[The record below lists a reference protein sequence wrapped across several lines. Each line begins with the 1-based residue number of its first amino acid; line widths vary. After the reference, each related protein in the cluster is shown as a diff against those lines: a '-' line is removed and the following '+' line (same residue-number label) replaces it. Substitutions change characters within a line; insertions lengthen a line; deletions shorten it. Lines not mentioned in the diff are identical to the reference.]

1 MGACVEEVETAL
13 KNSAFMKQ
21 LKRSRGQR
29 AAFEKGL
36 LRGMTFAVVAVGW
49 VKGSLGTAC

>member
-1 MGACVEEVETAL
+1 MEEVETAM

-21 LKRSRGQR
+21 LKRSCGQR

-36 LRGMTFAVVAVGW
+36 LRGMTFAVVEREC
-49 VKGSLGTAC
+49 VKGSSGTVC